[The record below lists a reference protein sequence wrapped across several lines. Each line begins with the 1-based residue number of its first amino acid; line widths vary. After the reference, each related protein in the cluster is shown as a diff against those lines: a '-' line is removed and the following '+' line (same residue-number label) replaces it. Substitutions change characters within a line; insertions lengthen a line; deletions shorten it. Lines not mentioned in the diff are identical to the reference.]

1 MHSKLGRTGSMK
13 SSQDKPKT
21 SLEALE
27 AALRATDVL
36 FEKTLKLHKD
46 KKPEFDD
53 VKLEAFNQAN
63 GLLAAIKRLLDET
76 HPHLETRPLFR
87 LMEEFRNTYSGASN
101 VLIGHKNPNV
111 SLGGKPSLS
120 QSNEMNTL
128 VIAMTEYCRAWGLK
142 LKEAVTIVAN
152 DTGLQETQVRA
163 LRSRFNRGAGPA
175 GAIRDLAER
184 QSKLAALRAIEE
196 RSENNDSLGQYYQA
210 LLSMYLKLRI

>member
-1 MHSKLGRTGSMK
+1 MK

-21 SLEALE
+21 SLESLE
-27 AALRATDVL
+27 AALKATDVV
-36 FEKTLKLHKD
+36 FEKTLKLQKD

-111 SLGGKPSLS
+111 NLGGKPSLN

-142 LKEAVTIVAN
+142 LKEAVTTVAN

-184 QSKLAALRAIEE
+184 QSKIAALRAIEE
-196 RSENNDSLGQYYQA
+196 RSENNDSFGQHYQA